1 MNGARELIAVDGG
14 GGGQRFRGR
23 LSTGEIIEREYP
35 SFTLGEGSLI
45 QNYLDRFTT
54 FVAEGFTS
62 ISRIVMA
69 VAALPGSQSE
79 RDELMHAI
87 LEATGAKELW
97 LTSDITAAHFAT
109 ISGDGLV
116 ITIGTGIGAIA
127 TGRNRTQL
135 HQLSGDSFLIGD
147 EGSAYWTGKMGLNRA
162 LRFKDGRGPE
172 TALLA
177 HACSFFNTDPESLAD
192 YVTALDRPVHRI
204 AQFAPV
210 VTSLAAA
217 GDAMALGIL
226 ELAVQE
232 FVDIAVAAQRILGVV
247 SGEYGDFRIVFTGG
261 AIPADGILF
270 RMTQKRL
277 LVMGL
282 KCEHSL
288 AKNIDGAFLLAEQPD
303 PGIYSG
309 ITDIAIA

>member
-1 MNGARELIAVDGG
+1 MNGAHELIAVDGG

-23 LSTGEIIEREYP
+23 LASGEIIEREYP

-45 QNYLDRFTT
+45 NNYVDRSTA

-79 RDELMHAI
+79 REELMRAV
-87 LEATGAKELW
+87 LRSTGAKEIW

-116 ITIGTGIGAIA
+116 ITVGTGIGAIA
-127 TGRNRTQL
+127 TGKRRTQL

-147 EGSAYWTGKMGLNRA
+147 EASAYWTGKMGLNRA
-162 LRFKDGRGPE
+162 LRFKDGRGPQ
-172 TALLA
+172 TALLDE
-177 HACSFFNTDPESLAD
+177 ACSFFNTDPESLAD
-192 YVTALDRPVHRI
+192 YVTALERPVHRI
-204 AQFAPV
+204 AQFAPT
-210 VTSLAAA
+210 VTRLASE
-217 GDAMALGIL
+217 GDAIALSIL

-232 FVDIAVAAQRILGVV
+232 FIDIITAARRILDAD
-247 SGEYGDFRIVFTGG
+247 EDFRIVFTGG

-270 RMTQKRL
+270 AMTQTRL
-277 LVMGL
+277 SELGL
-282 KCEHSL
+282 GCEHST
-288 AKNIDGAFLLAEQPD
+288 ARNIDGAFQLAEQHD

-309 ITDIAIA
+309 ITDIAQ